1 MMAIPFGHIDII
13 PADGDSNVVT
23 LSAYICRER
32 RVDLTSGF
40 TANFRHR
47 LSDLFHTDLSLPDG
61 TKHLFADAESL
72 WNAALERERT
82 TDRKTGKRRFKKSAQ
97 VAKHIVLALPREL
110 TNAQQIELVRAF
122 VHVQFVRNGVAAEW
136 AIHIDEGSNPHA
148 HILVTTRK
156 LTNEGFGRKARH
168 LNPNFSTNKLKARFV
183 SEQDAISDRWAQ
195 AQNEFFLANGLDVTV
210 DPKRVV
216 NDVHRGPTWHIQDAE
231 LEAQSRATREQAA
244 AAMTDPKR
252 VLEGMATLMSTFT
265 RRDID
270 RFIKKHGLRGDD
282 CRKAADA
289 ALADVSLLRIWDPAR
304 PDATARFTTT
314 AVRDQETAVLR
325 LAEKLQRH
333 GANLP
338 PDPVS
343 EAARLF
349 TLDHEQHN
357 ALAYACQTGLSLLI
371 GRAGTGKSRTLAA
384 IAAAFTNAGAYKV
397 VGLAPTNAAAIN
409 MRGEGIEFSSTI
421 HRALWEVQ
429 NGKQRWNENT
439 VLIVDEAGLVDT
451 AILHSLMQEAVK
463 TGSKLILAGDDRQ
476 LLSVARGGM
485 FGYLSSHFG
494 ARTIAAVRRQYA
506 DWQRQASRLLADGE
520 IGAALRMYSKRG
532 HVHWASNLDESI
544 GRLLDAWGNDETK
557 GGARFI
563 YASTNAAVDRLN
575 AEAQKVRLAKG
586 ELSNPTPFVAA
597 TGPTQLC
604 VGDRIQFHRNDR
616 AICVTNGLFGEV
628 HSIRGSRL
636 VVVTDVGNVVEFD
649 TATFSGWSLGY
660 AGTLY
665 RGQGQTRLSVYALH
679 DSTFA
684 WEARTSYVA
693 LTRHKASVQFYVSRD
708 LVSDEDDLI
717 RQMSRR
723 TENLPS
729 VAYLAAPPSV
739 SAPQR
744 KLELSNPSPSLTVQA
759 LGHLRPR
766 KRRPSRTTPKM
777 KP

>member
-1 MMAIPFGHIDII
+1 MAIPFGHIDIVSTD
-13 PADGDSNVVT
+13 DGNIVT
-23 LSAYICRER
+23 LSAYVCREC
-32 RVDLTSGF
+32 RVDLISGVA
-40 TANFRHR
+40 ANFRHR
-47 LSDLFHTDLSLPDG
+47 LADLLHAEVSLPDG
-61 TKHLFADAESL
+61 ASRLFANGELL

-82 TDRKTGKRRFKKSAQ
+82 TDRKTGTRRFKKSAQ
-97 VAKHIVLALPREL
+97 VAKHVVLALPREA
-110 TNAQQIELVRAF
+110 TDRQQIDLMRSF
-122 VHVQFVRNGVAAEW
+122 VHEQFVRHGVAAEW
-136 AIHIDEGSNPHA
+136 AIHIDAKGLNPHA
-148 HILVTTRK
+148 HILLTTRE
-156 LTNEGFGRKARH
+156 LTDKGFGRKARH
-168 LNPNFSTNKLKARFV
+168 LNPNFSTNKLKKRFV

-195 AQNEFFLANGLDVTV
+195 AQNDFFLANGMDVTV

-216 NDVHRGPTWHIQDAE
+216 DDVHRGPTWHIADAE
-231 LEAQSRATREQAA
+231 LEEQSRAAREQAI
-244 AAMTDPKR
+244 AAMNDPAR
-252 VLEGMATLMSTFT
+252 VLEGVTASLSSFT
-265 RRDID
+265 RRDLA
-270 RFIKKHGLRGDD
+270 RFIKKHGLHGDD
-282 CRKAADA
+282 CRKAVDA
-289 ALADVSLLRIWDPAR
+289 ALAHPSVLRIWDPAR
-304 PDATARFTTT
+304 PDATARYTT
-314 AVRDQETAVLR
+314 AVVRDQETTVLR

-338 PDPVS
+338 PEPVS

-349 TLDHEQHN
+349 TLDPEQHN

-384 IAAAFTNAGAYKV
+384 IAAAFKNAGAYKV

-451 AILHSLMQEAVK
+451 AILHSLMQEAAK

-485 FGYLSSHFG
+485 FGYLSSHFEK
-494 ARTIAAVRRQYA
+494 RTIATVRRQYA
-506 DWQRQASRLLADGE
+506 DWQRQASRLLADGD
-520 IGAALRMYSKRG
+520 IGGAVRMYSERG
-532 HVHWASNLDESI
+532 HVHWASTPDESI
-544 GRLLDAWGNDETK
+544 GRLLEAWGRDESK
-557 GGARFI
+557 GGVRFI

-597 TGPTQLC
+597 KGPTHLC

-616 AICVTNGLFGEV
+616 KIGITNGLFGEV
-628 HSIRGSRL
+628 HSICGTRL
-636 VVVTDVGNVVEFD
+636 VVLTDAGNVVEFD
-649 TATFSGWSLGY
+649 TENFSGWSLGY

-679 DSTFA
+679 DSAFA

-693 LTRHKASVQFYVSRD
+693 LTRHKASVQFYVSRV

-723 TENLPS
+723 TETLPS
-729 VAYLAAPPSV
+729 VAYLAAPPSA

-744 KLELSNPSPSLTVQA
+744 KIEFSNPSPSLTVRA
-759 LGHLRPR
+759 LGYLRPR
-766 KRRPSRTTPKM
+766 KRQPSWTTPKVT
-777 KP
+777 P